1 GEPDGLLGRQCQRLI
16 VRVRVQRLGPAE
28 HRCQSLHGDPDHVVE
43 WLLGGERY
51 TARLGVEAE
60 SGGLVARAV
69 PLAHEAR
76 PEATC
81 GTELRDLLEQV
92 VVRREEE
99 RESRGEPLERQPARE
114 CALDVLERVG
124 EREGDLLRR
133 GRAGL
138 ANMVAADRDR
148 VPARYLPRTEIE
160 DVGNEPQA

>member
-81 GTELRDLLEQV
+81 GTELLGAPHARRSEEHTSELQSRENLVCRLL
-92 VVRREEE
+92 
-99 RESRGEPLERQPARE
+99 L
-114 CALDVLERVG
+114 
-124 EREGDLLRR
+124 
-133 GRAGL
+133 
-138 ANMVAADRDR
+138 
-148 VPARYLPRTEIE
+148 
-160 DVGNEPQA
+160 